1 MKHSFLLFFTIVLL
15 LNSCKKDDGNSA
27 ELDLQL
33 SNQLSQISNGIGES
47 AFVLPEAND
56 FSKIPQDP
64 LNPLTIEKVELG
76 KLLFHETG
84 IALAPMQEFAKGTFS
99 CASCHFASAG
109 FQAGRFQ
116 GIGDGGIGFGTNGEG
131 RMKGALYEGDQ
142 LDVQPIRSPTVMNG
156 AYQKNMLWNGQFGAT
171 GLNENT
177 ESEWTAGT
185 PKERNFLG
193 FEGLETQAIAGLG
206 VHRLVMDSSLIH
218 NTNYK
223 DLFDVA
229 FSNSPISERYTIE
242 NAGLAIAAYE
252 RTVLSNQAPFQEWLK
267 GNKDAMNE
275 MEKRGAILF
284 FGEAGCA
291 SCHNSPAL
299 NSMEF
304 HGVGLKDLVDCP
316 EETFKTTPDNPQN
329 LGRGGF
335 TGNMDDNYKFKVP
348 QLYNLK
354 DSPFYGH
361 GASIRSIKAMVEY
374 FNNGI
379 SENSIVPNSQLATE
393 FQPLNLTNEE
403 VNQITAFLE
412 NALYDNNLKRYEPS
426 SLPTGNCFPNND
438 PLSRNDLGCD

>member
-1 MKHSFLLFFTIVLL
+1 MKHSFLLFFTIALL
-15 LNSCKKDDGNSA
+15 LNSCKKDDDNNA

-33 SNQLSQISNGIGES
+33 SEQLSQVSNGIGES
-47 AFVLPEAND
+47 AFILPETND

-64 LNPLTIEKVELG
+64 LNPLTAEKVELG

-84 IALAPMQEFAKGTFS
+84 IALDPMQEFAEGTFS
-99 CASCHFASAG
+99 CASCHFAGAG
-109 FQAGRFQ
+109 FQAGRVQ

-131 RMKGALYEGDQ
+131 RMKGALYEGEQ
-142 LDVQPIRSPTVMNG
+142 LDVQPIRTPTAMNG

-171 GLNENT
+171 GMNENT
-177 ESEWTAGT
+177 ESAWTAGT

-206 VHRLVMDSSLIH
+206 VHRLVMDSALIYS
-218 NTNYK
+218 TDYK
-223 DLFDVA
+223 TLFDAA
-229 FSNSPISERYTIE
+229 FPNNSTSERYTIE

-252 RTVLSNQAPFQEWLK
+252 RTVLSNQAPFQQWLK
-267 GNKDAMNE
+267 GNRNALTE

-304 HGVGLKDLVDCP
+304 HAVGLKDLVDCP
-316 EETFKTTPDNPQN
+316 EETFKTTFDNPQN

-335 TGNMDDNYKFKVP
+335 TGSVEDNYKFKVP
-348 QLYNLK
+348 QLYNLR

-361 GASIRSIKAMVEY
+361 GASIRSVKAMVEY

-379 SENSIVPNSQLATE
+379 AENGNVPNGQLAEE

-438 PLSRNDLGCD
+438 PLSQNDLGCD

>member
-1 MKHSFLLFFTIVLL
+1 MKKYILLFLLLSSFAA
-15 LNSCKKDDGNSA
+15 CKDDDANTA
-27 ELDLQL
+27 LDEKLSEVLNQL
-33 SNQLSQISNGIGES
+33 SNGTGES
-47 AFVLPEAND
+47 AFMLPASDD

-64 LNPLTIEKVELG
+64 QNPLTIEKVELG
-76 KLLFHETG
+76 KMLFHETG

-99 CASCHFASAG
+99 CASCHFAGAG

-116 GIGDGGIGFGTNGEG
+116 GIGDGGIGFGINGEG
-131 RMKGALYEGDQ
+131 RVKGALYQGEQ
-142 LDVQPIRSPTVMNG
+142 LDVQPIRSPTIMNG

-171 GLNENT
+171 GLNEGT
-177 ESEWTAGT
+177 ESAWTTGT
-185 PKERNFLG
+185 PKENNFLG

-206 VHRLVMDSSLIH
+206 VHRMVMDSALIYS
-218 NTNYK
+218 TEYK
-223 DLFDVA
+223 NLFDVA
-229 FSNSPISERYTIE
+229 FSNSPVYDRYTLV

-252 RTVLSNQAPFQEWLK
+252 RIVLSNQAPFQKWLK
-267 GNKDAMNE
+267 GDFDALSE
-275 MEKRGAILF
+275 LEKKGAILF
-284 FGEAGCA
+284 FGDAGCGG
-291 SCHNSPAL
+291 CHNSPAL

-304 HGVGLKDLVDCP
+304 YGVGLKDLVDYP

-335 TGNMDDNYKFKVP
+335 TGNPDDEYKFKVP
-348 QLYNLK
+348 QLYNLR

-361 GASIRSIKAMVEY
+361 GASIRSVKEMVEY

-379 SENSIVPNSQLATE
+379 AENSNVPNGQLAAE
-393 FQPLNLTNEE
+393 FKPLNLTNEE

-412 NALYDNNLKRYEPS
+412 NALHDDNLKRYQPT